1 MYSYFSRKGV
11 YMPTTY
17 AHWRFGDKC
26 IRMLPDDLQN
36 IILNNRAI
44 FDYGVHGPDIFFY
57 YNCLKYNEVNRYGS
71 AMHDIPYK
79 DTLAQIK
86 ENFKKT
92 ENKDMALSYLLGF
105 TCHFTLD
112 SYCHG
117 FIEKVDETMPYSH
130 GIIESQFDRYLLI
143 KDGFNP
149 VTKSVTDMFHP
160 DKKMAKVISG
170 LFNKFDE
177 DIIYKTLKDQK
188 LYLNLLKDNSDIK
201 RFFLTTAMDIA
212 KVPSFKDLLITKEN
226 VEELKPVNI
235 RLNKYFDMALKHYPV
250 LADSLIGYLS
260 DKNELN
266 TYFKHN
272 FSFKEDYRNLEIL
285 PLDEELKYKVTALQD

>member
-1 MYSYFSRKGV
+1 
-11 YMPTTY
+11 MPTTY

-57 YNCLKYNEVNRYGS
+57 YNCLKHNEVNRYGS

-130 GIIESQFDRYLLI
+130 GKIESQFDRYLLI

-188 LYLNLLKDNSDIK
+188 LYLNLLKNNSDIK

-226 VEELKPVNI
+226 VEELKPINI

-272 FSFKEDYRNLEIL
+272 FSFKKDYRNLEIL

>member
-1 MYSYFSRKGV
+1 
-11 YMPTTY
+11 MPTTY

-57 YNCLKYNEVNRYGS
+57 YNCLKHNEVNRYGS

-112 SYCHG
+112 SYCQG

-130 GIIESQFDRYLLI
+130 GKIESQFDRYLLI

-212 KVPSFKDLLITKEN
+212 GVPSFKDLLITKEN

>member
-1 MYSYFSRKGV
+1 
-11 YMPTTY
+11 MPTTY

-57 YNCLKYNEVNRYGS
+57 YNCLKHNEVNRYGS

-130 GIIESQFDRYLLI
+130 GKIESQFDRYLLI

-160 DKKMAKVISG
+160 DEKMAKVISG

>member
-1 MYSYFSRKGV
+1 
-11 YMPTTY
+11 MPTTY

-57 YNCLKYNEVNRYGS
+57 YNCLKHNEVNRYGS

-130 GIIESQFDRYLLI
+130 GKIESQFDRYLLI

-285 PLDEELKYKVTALQD
+285 PLDEELKYKVTDLQD

>member
-1 MYSYFSRKGV
+1 
-11 YMPTTY
+11 MPTTY

-130 GIIESQFDRYLLI
+130 GKIESQFDRYLLI

-160 DKKMAKVISG
+160 DEKMAKVISG

-226 VEELKPVNI
+226 VEELKPINI

-272 FSFKEDYRNLEIL
+272 FSFKKDYRNLEIL

>member
-57 YNCLKYNEVNRYGS
+57 YNCLKHNEVNRYGS

-130 GIIESQFDRYLLI
+130 GKIESQFDRYLLI

-235 RLNKYFDMALKHYPV
+235 RLNKYFDMALKHYPI

>member
-1 MYSYFSRKGV
+1 
-11 YMPTTY
+11 MPTTY

-57 YNCLKYNEVNRYGS
+57 YNCLKHNEVNRYGS

-130 GIIESQFDRYLLI
+130 GKIESQFDRYLLI

-212 KVPSFKDLLITKEN
+212 KVPSFKDLLITKEK

>member
-1 MYSYFSRKGV
+1 
-11 YMPTTY
+11 MPTTY

-130 GIIESQFDRYLLI
+130 GKIESQFDRYLLI

-212 KVPSFKDLLITKEN
+212 KVPSFKDLLIIKEN

-235 RLNKYFDMALKHYPV
+235 RLNKYFDMALKHYPI

-266 TYFKHN
+266 PYFKHN

>member
-1 MYSYFSRKGV
+1 
-11 YMPTTY
+11 MPTTY

-57 YNCLKYNEVNRYGS
+57 YNCLKHNEVNRYGS

-130 GIIESQFDRYLLI
+130 GKIESQFDRYLLI

>member
-1 MYSYFSRKGV
+1 
-11 YMPTTY
+11 MPTTY

-57 YNCLKYNEVNRYGS
+57 YNCLKHNEVNRYGS

-130 GIIESQFDRYLLI
+130 GKIESQFDRYLLI

-212 KVPSFKDLLITKEN
+212 KVPSFKDLLITKEK
-226 VEELKPVNI
+226 VEELKPINI

>member
-1 MYSYFSRKGV
+1 
-11 YMPTTY
+11 MPTTY

-57 YNCLKYNEVNRYGS
+57 YNCLKHNEVNCYGS

-130 GIIESQFDRYLLI
+130 GKIESQFDRYLLI

>member
-1 MYSYFSRKGV
+1 
-11 YMPTTY
+11 MPTTY

-57 YNCLKYNEVNRYGS
+57 YNCLKHNEVNRYGS

-130 GIIESQFDRYLLI
+130 GKIESQFDRYLLI

-212 KVPSFKDLLITKEN
+212 KVPSFKDLLITREN
-226 VEELKPVNI
+226 VEELKPINI

>member
-1 MYSYFSRKGV
+1 
-11 YMPTTY
+11 MPTTY

-57 YNCLKYNEVNRYGS
+57 YNCLKHNEVNRYGS

-130 GIIESQFDRYLLI
+130 GKIESQFDRYLLI

-160 DKKMAKVISG
+160 DEKMAKVISG

-226 VEELKPVNI
+226 VEELKPINI

-260 DKNELN
+260 NKNELN

>member
-1 MYSYFSRKGV
+1 
-11 YMPTTY
+11 MPTTY

-57 YNCLKYNEVNRYGS
+57 YNCLKHNEVNRYGS

-117 FIEKVDETMPYSH
+117 FIEKVDETTPYSH
-130 GIIESQFDRYLLI
+130 GKIESQFDRYLLI

-212 KVPSFKDLLITKEN
+212 KVPSFKDLLITREN
-226 VEELKPVNI
+226 VEELKPINI

>member
-1 MYSYFSRKGV
+1 
-11 YMPTTY
+11 MPTTY

-57 YNCLKYNEVNRYGS
+57 YNCLKHNEVNRYGS

-130 GIIESQFDRYLLI
+130 GKIESQFDRYLLI

-212 KVPSFKDLLITKEN
+212 KVPSFKDLLITKEK

-272 FSFKEDYRNLEIL
+272 FSFKKDYRNLEIL

>member
-57 YNCLKYNEVNRYGS
+57 YNCLKHNEVNRYGS

-117 FIEKVDETMPYSH
+117 FIKKIDETMPYSH
-130 GIIESQFDRYLLI
+130 GKIESQFDRYLLI

>member
-1 MYSYFSRKGV
+1 
-11 YMPTTY
+11 MPTTY

-57 YNCLKYNEVNRYGS
+57 YNCLKHNEVNRYGS

-130 GIIESQFDRYLLI
+130 GKIESQFDRYLLI

-235 RLNKYFDMALKHYPV
+235 RLNKYFDMALKHYPI

>member
-1 MYSYFSRKGV
+1 
-11 YMPTTY
+11 MPTTY

-57 YNCLKYNEVNRYGS
+57 YNCLKHNEVNRYGS

-130 GIIESQFDRYLLI
+130 GKIESQFDRYLLI

-160 DKKMAKVISG
+160 DEKMAKVISG

-235 RLNKYFDMALKHYPV
+235 RLNKYFDMALKHYPI

>member
-1 MYSYFSRKGV
+1 
-11 YMPTTY
+11 MPTTY

-117 FIEKVDETMPYSH
+117 FIEKVDETTPYSH
-130 GIIESQFDRYLLI
+130 GKIESQFDRYLLI

-250 LADSLIGYLS
+250 LADSLIGYLY

>member
-1 MYSYFSRKGV
+1 
-11 YMPTTY
+11 MPTTY

-57 YNCLKYNEVNRYGS
+57 YNCLKHNEVNRYGS

-105 TCHFTLD
+105 SCHFTLD

-130 GIIESQFDRYLLI
+130 GKIESQFDRYLLI

-160 DKKMAKVISG
+160 DEKMAKVISG

>member
-1 MYSYFSRKGV
+1 
-11 YMPTTY
+11 MPTTY

-26 IRMLPDDLQN
+26 IRMLPDNLQN

-57 YNCLKYNEVNRYGS
+57 YNCLKHNEVNRYGS

-130 GIIESQFDRYLLI
+130 GKIESQFDRYLLI

-226 VEELKPVNI
+226 VEELKPINI

-272 FSFKEDYRNLEIL
+272 FSFKKDYRNLEIL

>member
-1 MYSYFSRKGV
+1 
-11 YMPTTY
+11 MPTTY

-57 YNCLKYNEVNRYGS
+57 YNCLKHNEVNRYGS

-130 GIIESQFDRYLLI
+130 GKIESQFDRYLLI

-250 LADSLIGYLS
+250 LADSLIGYLY

>member
-1 MYSYFSRKGV
+1 
-11 YMPTTY
+11 MPTTY

-57 YNCLKYNEVNRYGS
+57 YNCLKHNEVNRYGS

-130 GIIESQFDRYLLI
+130 GKIESQFDRYLLI

-212 KVPSFKDLLITKEN
+212 GVPSFKDLLITKEN

-266 TYFKHN
+266 KYFKHN

>member
-1 MYSYFSRKGV
+1 
-11 YMPTTY
+11 MPTTY

-36 IILNNRAI
+36 IILHNRAI
-44 FDYGVHGPDIFFY
+44 FEYCVHGPDIFFY
-57 YNCLKYNEVNRYGS
+57 YNCLKHNEVNRYGS

-130 GIIESQFDRYLLI
+130 GKIESQFDRYLLI

-226 VEELKPVNI
+226 VEELKPINI

>member
-1 MYSYFSRKGV
+1 
-11 YMPTTY
+11 MPTTY
-17 AHWRFGDKC
+17 AHWRFGDNC

-57 YNCLKYNEVNRYGS
+57 YNCLKHNEVNRYGS

-130 GIIESQFDRYLLI
+130 GKIESQFDRYLLI

-226 VEELKPVNI
+226 VEELKPINI

>member
-1 MYSYFSRKGV
+1 
-11 YMPTTY
+11 MPTTY

-57 YNCLKYNEVNRYGS
+57 YNCLKHNEVNRYGS

-92 ENKDMALSYLLGF
+92 ENKNMALSYLLGF

-130 GIIESQFDRYLLI
+130 GKIESQFDRYLLI

-226 VEELKPVNI
+226 VEELKPINI

>member
-1 MYSYFSRKGV
+1 
-11 YMPTTY
+11 MPTTY

-57 YNCLKYNEVNRYGS
+57 YNCLKHNEVNRYGS

-130 GIIESQFDRYLLI
+130 GKIESQFDRYLLI

-160 DKKMAKVISG
+160 DKKKAKVISG

>member
-1 MYSYFSRKGV
+1 
-11 YMPTTY
+11 MPTTY

-57 YNCLKYNEVNRYGS
+57 YNCLKHNEVKRYGS

-86 ENFKKT
+86 KNFKKT

-130 GIIESQFDRYLLI
+130 GKIESQFDRYLLI

-160 DKKMAKVISG
+160 DEKMAKVISG

-226 VEELKPVNI
+226 VEELKPINI
-235 RLNKYFDMALKHYPV
+235 RLNKYFDMALKHYPI

>member
-1 MYSYFSRKGV
+1 
-11 YMPTTY
+11 MPTTY

-44 FDYGVHGPDIFFY
+44 FEYGVHGPDIFFY
-57 YNCLKYNEVNRYGS
+57 YNCLKHNEVNRYGS

-117 FIEKVDETMPYSH
+117 FIEKVDETTPYSH
-130 GIIESQFDRYLLI
+130 GKIESQFDRYLLI

-226 VEELKPVNI
+226 VEELKPINI

-250 LADSLIGYLS
+250 LADSLIGYLY

>member
-1 MYSYFSRKGV
+1 
-11 YMPTTY
+11 MPTTY

-57 YNCLKYNEVNRYGS
+57 YNCLKHNEVNRYGS

-130 GIIESQFDRYLLI
+130 GKIESQFDRYLLI

-160 DKKMAKVISG
+160 DEKMAKVISG

-260 DKNELN
+260 EKNELN

>member
-1 MYSYFSRKGV
+1 
-11 YMPTTY
+11 MPTTY

-57 YNCLKYNEVNRYGS
+57 YNCLKHNEVNRYGS

-130 GIIESQFDRYLLI
+130 GKIESQFDRYLLI

-188 LYLNLLKDNSDIK
+188 FYLNLLKDNSDIK

-272 FSFKEDYRNLEIL
+272 FSFKKDYRNLEIL

>member
-1 MYSYFSRKGV
+1 
-11 YMPTTY
+11 MPTTY

-57 YNCLKYNEVNRYGS
+57 YNCLKHNEVNRYGS

-130 GIIESQFDRYLLI
+130 GKIESQFDRYLLI

-226 VEELKPVNI
+226 VEELKPINI

-272 FSFKEDYRNLEIL
+272 FSFKKDYRNLEIL

>member
-1 MYSYFSRKGV
+1 
-11 YMPTTY
+11 MPTTY

-57 YNCLKYNEVNRYGS
+57 YNCLKHNEVNRYGS

-130 GIIESQFDRYLLI
+130 GKIESQFDRYLLI

-260 DKNELN
+260 DKNERN

>member
-1 MYSYFSRKGV
+1 
-11 YMPTTY
+11 MPTTY

-117 FIEKVDETMPYSH
+117 FIEKVDETTPYSH
-130 GIIESQFDRYLLI
+130 GKIESKFDRYLLI

-177 DIIYKTLKDQK
+177 DIIYHTLKDQK
-188 LYLNLLKDNSDIK
+188 LDLNLLKDNSDIK

-226 VEELKPVNI
+226 VEELKPINI

>member
-1 MYSYFSRKGV
+1 
-11 YMPTTY
+11 MPTTY

-117 FIEKVDETMPYSH
+117 FIEKVDETTPYSH
-130 GIIESQFDRYLLI
+130 GKIESQFDRYLLI

-212 KVPSFKDLLITKEN
+212 KVSSFKDLLITKEN

>member
-1 MYSYFSRKGV
+1 
-11 YMPTTY
+11 MPTTY

-57 YNCLKYNEVNRYGS
+57 YNCLKHNEVNRYGS

-130 GIIESQFDRYLLI
+130 GKIESQFDRYLLI

-250 LADSLIGYLS
+250 LADSLIGYLY

-266 TYFKHN
+266 SYFKHN

>member
-57 YNCLKYNEVNRYGS
+57 YNCLKHNEVNRYGS

-130 GIIESQFDRYLLI
+130 GKIESQFDRYLLI

-177 DIIYKTLKDQK
+177 NIIYKTLKDQK

>member
-1 MYSYFSRKGV
+1 
-11 YMPTTY
+11 MPTTY

-57 YNCLKYNEVNRYGS
+57 YNCLKHNEVNRYGS

-130 GIIESQFDRYLLI
+130 GKIESQFDRYLLI

-201 RFFLTTAMDIA
+201 RFFLITAMDIA
-212 KVPSFKDLLITKEN
+212 GVPSFKDLLITKEN

>member
-57 YNCLKYNEVNRYGS
+57 YNCLKHNEVNRYGS

-130 GIIESQFDRYLLI
+130 GKIESQFDRYLLI

-226 VEELKPVNI
+226 VEELKPINI